1 MESTQINPAY
11 ELTKQILV
19 VLERGDPYR
28 ASLRE
33 FRQNTNATGLVD
45 EIALDYEIVGLCQYP
60 VYKEIRKIEPITIS
74 IQDGSLPQVYLRE
87 DFPTVPHLIVD
98 RSGKQRSICYTDLSY
113 NEITHKLNGRFLI
126 ECINEWFIKTA
137 RNELHREDQP
147 LEPFF
152 YGTSDIIIVNPQE
165 TDHHFLKFIELQQN
179 DRLILKQVSDD
190 SDGAEM
196 KQYVIIK
203 LSLPPSFDNI
213 IHNPPATLLELLG
226 RFDARQ
232 LSVQFM
238 EELWS
243 ILKIRQNQNEFLR
256 LFGAN
261 TTSLLC
267 CPCIITLCIP
277 QKRTSSGSIERSDFR
292 VFLTEGRSFGEVLHD
307 FGIERER
314 KKGQKTNK
322 LIATDVNNWGANIKI
337 RQLSLHLASI
347 AALARVYNNIDIDS
361 QLRYTL
367 IGAGALGSQLFA
379 NCIRS
384 GFGKWIVVD
393 KDIIFPHNLARHIL
407 TINSIGK
414 SKATALE
421 QYAKAILEDA
431 EVSSVVADVLDTH
444 SNDLSEAFNTADVI
458 VDVSTSVA
466 VERMLALDTESQARR
481 ISLFLNPCGSHLVM
495 LCEDIERNVTL
506 DLLEMQL
513 YSILS
518 TKQDYIDYFKLPQ
531 TIAYATSCRDITSR
545 ISQDNIA
552 LCAAVASKELKR
564 VQTSKSASI
573 TTWTITEDGINVD
586 RHDGEHWRS
595 VYCGKWRVSIRESLL
610 CVLLAKRIE
619 RQPNETGGVLIGQY
633 DFSRKIIYI
642 ADMIFSP
649 DDSIESPTSY
659 IRGCENLPDQIH
671 QIASL
676 TYNNYSYIGEWHSHP
691 GGCTAMS
698 RLDERLLGTISLVNE
713 AECLLG
719 CMVICGAGGNFS
731 VHIREGSVTFSSAL
745 KLSDAE

>member
-1 MESTQINPAY
+1 MENTQINPAY

-33 FRQNTNATGLVD
+33 FRQNTNANGLVD
-45 EIALDYEIVGLCQYP
+45 EITLDYEIVGLCQYP

-74 IQDGSLPQVYLRE
+74 IQNGNLPQVYVRE
-87 DFPTVPHLIVD
+87 DFPTVPHLIVNCG
-98 RSGKQRSICYTDLSY
+98 GKQRSICYTDLSY
-113 NEITHKLNGRFLI
+113 AEITHKLNGRFLI
-126 ECINEWFIKTA
+126 ECINKWFVKTA

-152 YGTSDIIIVNPQE
+152 YGTSDVIIVNPQKI
-165 TDHHFLKFIELQQN
+165 DYHFAKFIELWEN
-179 DRLILKQVSDD
+179 DRLTLKQVSDD
-190 SDGAEM
+190 NDGAGARR
-196 KQYVIIK
+196 YVIIK
-203 LSLPPSFDNI
+203 LSLPPSSDNI
-213 IHNPPATLLELLG
+213 IHNPPATLLELLE
-226 RFDARQ
+226 RFDAQQ
-232 LSVQFM
+232 LSVQFI

-243 ILKIRQNQNEFLR
+243 ILKIRQNQNEFAC
-256 LFGAN
+256 LFGSSTA
-261 TTSLLC
+261 SLLC
-267 CPCIITLCIP
+267 CACIITLCIP
-277 QKRTSSGSIERSDFR
+277 QKRTSSGSVERSDYR
-292 VFLTEGRSFGEVLHD
+292 VFLTEEGSFGEVLCD
-307 FGIERER
+307 FGIEREK

-322 LIATDVNNWGANIKI
+322 LIATGANNWGANIKI

-384 GFGKWIVVD
+384 GFGKWVVVD

-407 TINSIGK
+407 TIDSVGK

-421 QYAKAILEDA
+421 QYAKSILEDA
-431 EVSSVVADVLDTH
+431 EVSSVVTDVLDMH
-444 SNDLSEAFNTADVI
+444 SDDLNEAFNTADII

-466 VERMLALDTESQARR
+466 VERILALDTESQARR

-495 LCEDIERNVTL
+495 LCEDVERNVTL

-518 TKQDYIDYFKLPQ
+518 AKQDYIDYFKLPQ

-564 VQTSKSASI
+564 IQTSKSASI
-573 TTWTITEDGINVD
+573 TAWTITEDGIYVD

-595 VYCGKWRVSIRESLL
+595 VYCGEWRVAICESLL
-610 CVLLAKRIE
+610 CVLQAKRTE

-649 DDSIESPTSY
+649 DDSIESPNSY
-659 IRGCENLPDQIH
+659 IRGCKNLPEQIQ

-676 TYNNYSYIGEWHSHP
+676 TYNNFGYIGEWHSHP
-691 GGCTAMS
+691 GSYTAMS
-698 RLDERLLGTISLVNE
+698 RLDEMLLDTISVVNE

-719 CMVICGAGGNFS
+719 CMVICGAEGSFS
-731 VHIREGSVTFSSAL
+731 VYIRENGVTLSSAF
-745 KLSDAE
+745 KVD